1 MKIFSIIILLSLA
14 ACGRE
19 SSPEGRS
26 KIRDENTQK
35 QIDDLRDQNNAL
47 RDSIRIINRQLKNL
61 RPENTFK

>member
-1 MKIFSIIILLSLA
+1 MRKLAIIILLSLA
-14 ACGRE
+14 ACSPA

-26 KIRDENTQK
+26 KIRDENIQQ

-47 RDSIRIINRQLKNL
+47 RDSIRTINKQLKGI

>member
-1 MKIFSIIILLSLA
+1 MKKLSIIILLSLA

-26 KIRDENTQK
+26 KIRDENIQK
-35 QIDDLRDQNNAL
+35 QIDDLTDQNNAL
-47 RDSIRIINRQLKNL
+47 RDSIRTINKQLKNL